1 MEQHNQPELIEAT
14 ENSKKTILES
24 VKNRLISMSK
34 KTMILLSVGILT
46 LATVGVVL
54 AEVYDSKIDAFG
66 NQIERQ
72 VGIKDEEDKNRQEVL
87 ATVSS
92 SSSAGTTTKS
102 VSELAETY
110 GVKLVDTS
118 DIAGTYTAKDGN
130 DRFSLVIKGNQATLT
145 EVDDDGE
152 QTIDQVIFDLDKK
165 LAYIDGQVN
174 TYSLTGS
181 TLVITEVDN
190 NDTTLDK
197 MTFTKQ

>member
-24 VKNRLISMSK
+24 VKNRLTSMSK

-46 LATVGVVL
+46 LATAGVVL
-54 AEVYDSKIDAFG
+54 AEVYDSKIEVLG
-66 NQIERQ
+66 NQIEQQLGIVDDDDNQQ
-72 VGIKDEEDKNRQEVL
+72 VIAQANASSASSENTTSASQL
-87 ATVSS
+87 ATS
-92 SSSAGTTTKS
+92 
-102 VSELAETY
+102 Y

-118 DIAGTYTAKDGN
+118 ELDGTYTATSGN
-130 DRFSLVIKGNQATLT
+130 DTYTLTVKGNQATLT

>member
-24 VKNRLISMSK
+24 VKNRLTSMSK

-46 LATVGVVL
+46 LATAGVVL
-54 AEVYDSKIDAFG
+54 AEVYDSKIEALG
-66 NQIERQ
+66 NQIEQ
-72 VGIKDEEDKNRQEVL
+72 QLGIKDEEDKNRQEVL
-87 ATVSS
+87 ATASS

-102 VSELAETY
+102 VSELAATY

-118 DIAGTYTAKDGN
+118 NIAGTYTAKDGN

-197 MTFTKQ
+197 MIFTKQ

>member
-24 VKNRLISMSK
+24 VKNRLTSMSK

-46 LATVGVVL
+46 LATAGVVL
-54 AEVYDSKIDAFG
+54 AEVYDSKIEVLG
-66 NQIERQ
+66 NQIEQ
-72 VGIKDEEDKNRQEVL
+72 QLGIKEEDKDRQEVL
-87 ATVSS
+87 ATASS

-102 VSELAETY
+102 VSELAATY

-130 DRFSLVIKGNQATLT
+130 DHFSLVVKGNQATLT

-181 TLVITEVDN
+181 TLEITEVDN

>member
-24 VKNRLISMSK
+24 VKNRLTSMSK

-54 AEVYDSKIDAFG
+54 AEVYDSKIEVLG

-72 VGIKDEEDKNRQEVL
+72 VGIVDDDDNQQVIAQANASSASSENTTSASQL
-87 ATVSS
+87 ATS
-92 SSSAGTTTKS
+92 
-102 VSELAETY
+102 Y

-118 DIAGTYTAKDGN
+118 ELDGTYTATSGN
-130 DRFSLVIKGNQATLT
+130 DTYTLTVKGNQATLT